1 MNIQLFYKD
10 EKYNQ
15 QKLVFLSILEAIE
28 EAIKL
33 NRPSII
39 VEIDRVIFTKE
50 IDKDLKVSIE
60 KFHCYD
66 PTILRGWVKIK
77 MGFELNEDVYFELGE
92 ERYGNA
98 EVLEGTGCEVNGKY
112 VEFSH
117 QDEQQ
122 RLEMDE
128 MDLDKEDL
136 IKFMKLN
143 GHRYFEL

>member
-1 MNIQLFYKD
+1 MKIQLFIKD
-10 EKYNQ
+10 EKNNQ
-15 QKLVFLSILEAIE
+15 QELIFFSILEAIE

-50 IDKDLKVSIE
+50 IDKDLKVSID

-66 PTILRGWVKIK
+66 HTILRGWVKIK

-98 EVLEGTGCEVNGKY
+98 EVLECIGCEVNGKY

-128 MDLDKEDL
+128 MDLDREDL
-136 IKFMKLN
+136 IEFMKLN

>member
-10 EKYNQ
+10 EKDNQ
-15 QKLVFLSILEAIE
+15 QKLEFLSIVEAIE

-33 NRPSII
+33 NRPLII

-66 PTILRGWVKIK
+66 PIILRGWVKIK

-98 EVLEGTGCEVNGKY
+98 EVLEGIGCDVNGKY

-136 IKFMKLN
+136 IEFMKLN